1 MLSVSAGA
9 GGLRGEGD
17 LGTEGGVAPKANA
30 HAKTPDN
37 VAYLNRDEAGA
48 NAASSMAPSPSASG
62 FWALAA
68 IAAHYRIAA
77 QPEQIAHS
85 LGVYGRHCSSADVVR
100 GAQKIGLKSK
110 ILKHQNID
118 RLDVVPLPAI
128 LRLNDGQYIVLSNRL
143 PDGRFRLVSP
153 ITRAVKVA
161 DSAAL
166 AEYWAGEI
174 ILLRRRLAGA
184 GISPAA
190 FNYRWFLASIWRYR
204 RPLSHVLA
212 ASLFIQLFALITPLF
227 FQVIIDK
234 VLPYKGEST
243 LLVIVG
249 GLVLLGAFDVTLQ
262 YLRSYALNHTTSRI
276 DVELGARLFD
286 HLLRLPLSYFET
298 RPTGQTVA
306 RIRELETIRSF
317 LTGQGLSSIIDSL
330 FAVIFISVLFC
341 YSPLLATIVL
351 ASIPFYVAI
360 AVVVRPI
367 LRQRIDERFN
377 CGAASQ
383 QFLVESIVGMQTLKA
398 ASIEPTL
405 GNEWEEKLASYVRTS
420 FKAVT
425 LSNLGQNG
433 IQYVGKVT
441 TAFVILFGA
450 RAVMNGEMSIGALVA
465 FTMIMNQAIAPILRL
480 SQLWQDFQQVHIS
493 VDRLGDILRSPVENK
508 PQACASLAPLRGTIK
523 FSDVSF
529 RYSPDSSDVL
539 RDINIDIPEGQVIG
553 IVGPSGSGKSTL
565 TKLVQRL
572 YRPERGQIFLDGI
585 DIGHVDTSWL
595 RRQIGVVLQE
605 NLLFNRSIH
614 DNIALANPALPRS
627 AIVSAAKLAGADE
640 FISRLPLGYDTLIE
654 ERGANLSGGQ
664 RQRIAIA
671 RALVTQPRI
680 LILDEATSALD
691 YESEQ
696 IIRANM
702 REMTKGRTVIIIAH
716 RLAAVQCCERIIVV
730 KDGCIVEDGSPT
742 ELRKRVGGAYATL
755 HKLQFSTMEA

>member
-1 MLSVSAGA
+1 MLNVSAGA
-9 GGLRGEGD
+9 GGLPGEGD
-17 LGTEGGVAPKANA
+17 LGKDGAATPKTNG
-30 HAKTPDN
+30 HAKTPGN
-37 VAYLNRDEAGA
+37 IAYLNRDEAGV
-48 NAASSMAPSPSASG
+48 NAANSMVPSSSASG

-85 LGVYGRHCSSADVVR
+85 LGIYGKHCSSEDIVR

-110 ILKHQNID
+110 ILKQQNID
-118 RLDVVPLPAI
+118 RLNVVPLPAV

-143 PDGRFRLVSP
+143 ADGRFRLVSP

-166 AEYWAGEI
+166 AECWGGEI

-341 YSPLLATIVL
+341 YSALLATIVL
-351 ASIPFYVAI
+351 ASIPFYVGI
-360 AVVVRPI
+360 AVLVRPI

-425 LSNLGQNG
+425 LSNLGQNA
-433 IQYVGKVT
+433 IQYVGKAT

-508 PQACASLAPLRGTIK
+508 PQACASLAPLRGAIK

-529 RYSPDSSDVL
+529 RYSPDGSDVL
-539 RDINIDIPEGQVIG
+539 RDINIEIPEGQVIG

-627 AIVSAAKLAGADE
+627 AIMSAAKLAGADE
-640 FISRLPLGYDTLIE
+640 FISKLPLGYDTLIE

-730 KDGCIVEDGSPT
+730 KDGSIVEDGSPI